1 MILRKLS
8 LVIAATGLLGAC
20 GGLELGTAKKPAP
33 TGDAFSKALYREYVA
48 LS

>member
-8 LVIAATGLLGAC
+8 LGIAATGLLGAC
-20 GGLELGTAKKPAP
+20 GGLELGTTKKTAP
-33 TGDAFSKALYREYVA
+33 TGDAFSKALHKEYVA